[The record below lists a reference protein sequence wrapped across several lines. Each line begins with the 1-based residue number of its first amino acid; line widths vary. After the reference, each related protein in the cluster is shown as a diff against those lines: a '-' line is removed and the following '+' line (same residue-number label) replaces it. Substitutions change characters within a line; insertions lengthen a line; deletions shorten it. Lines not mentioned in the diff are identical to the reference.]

1 MRTLEFVLS
10 LPLFLAYLLG
20 SVLTLVLAIRYKTIS
35 SALGF
40 LGFFLLLAVRL
51 TLPTLD
57 LFALRLQG
65 RGMALPRV
73 NAVTILADLSMNLTS
88 AVGVLCI
95 VGAIALAARNERRL

>member
-1 MRTLEFVLS
+1 MLEFLLS
-10 LPLFLAYLLG
+10 LPLLMAYLLG
-20 SVLTLVLAIRYKTIS
+20 SVLTLLLAARYRTVS

-51 TLPTLD
+51 SLPTLD

-65 RGMALPRV
+65 RGMPLPRV
-73 NAVTILADLSMNLTS
+73 NVVTILADLTMNLTS

-95 VGAIALAARNERRL
+95 VGAIALAARDERRL